1 MRRNRPHPDVWARI
15 NARINMKHAREDYYE
30 QVIKPSFGEMK
41 GKIIKIFRN
50 PLVRKR
56 IISVSWITIG
66 IVAFRHIT
74 DGEFRF
80 AIVLMLLIAFGC
92 LQGESEE

>member
-1 MRRNRPHPDVWARI
+1 MRLRRDHADVWARI

-30 QVIKPSFGEMK
+30 HVIRPAFGEMK
-41 GKIIKIFRN
+41 GRIMKILRDPVI
-50 PLVRKR
+50 RKR

-80 AIVLMLLIAFGC
+80 TILLILLVAFGS
-92 LQGESEE
+92 LQGESE